1 MRPRPSP
8 SMSRRGFTL
17 IEMMVGL
24 AVSAV
29 IVAGS
34 ITLLINQQQAYQ
46 NTSND
51 RAGQEA
57 ARQALGAIGD
67 ALRRAGYGIHPSVA
81 FDFGTIPNVN
91 FDYVSP
97 SFAAFRSTCATPVSC
112 RDSTV
117 GSDEI
122 AFYTRDPYFVRALYA
137 APTTSQITITGGLKA
152 PLYKGQVLAV
162 ACGGACG
169 KRWAYVT
176 VGQTVPADPSGT
188 AVSTS
193 IPLDPAA
200 GAGFDFP
207 RQNAALTDVC
217 FGAAVWTDNLPTSY
231 ALASKVFKVDRFR
244 FYVARFLDPD
254 SKQLRPYLMLDQG
267 LTDATGPIL
276 SPVAPDVDD
285 LQFSFVFPNA
295 PSPANQLVG
304 ATPGVAIASG
314 ASGID
319 LSVVP
324 PTYLDAR
331 ANAARATQSPANIRA
346 VKVSL
351 VVRSPEAD
359 VTLPGKAL
367 TNTYLPAAGNRSE
380 MPSNPGNAAAF
391 PDPYHWRALF
401 EATFDLLNME
411 SRALYCGDYF
421 DGSNPGVNV
430 GGG

>member
-1 MRPRPSP
+1 MKTRPSP
-8 SMSRRGFTL
+8 STPRRGFTI

-24 AVSAV
+24 AVSAIV
-29 IVAGS
+29 VAGS

-57 ARQALGAIGD
+57 ARQALVAIGD
-67 ALRRAGYGIHPSVA
+67 ALRRAGYGIHPSVT
-81 FDFGTIPNVN
+81 FDFGTIPRAIV
-91 FDYVSP
+91 DYVTP
-97 SFAAFRSTCATPVSC
+97 AYAAVTGSNCGTAVSC
-112 RDSTV
+112 RDRTD

-122 AFYTRDPYFVRALYA
+122 AFYARDPNFVRALYA
-137 APTTSQITITGGLKA
+137 APTTSQITITGGLKV
-152 PLYKGQVLAV
+152 PLYQGQVLAV

-176 VGQTVPADPSGT
+176 VGQTVPANPT
-188 AVSTS
+188 AVSTP
-193 IPLDPAA
+193 IPLRAA
-200 GAGFDFP
+200 LGAGFDFP
-207 RQNAALTDVC
+207 GQNAALTDVC
-217 FGAAVWTDNLPTSY
+217 FGAAVWTDNLPTSF
-231 ALASKVFKVDRFR
+231 ALASKVFKVDRYR
-244 FYVARFLDPD
+244 FYVGRFLDPN
-254 SKQLRPYLMLDQG
+254 SNQMRPYLMLDQG
-267 LTDATGPIL
+267 LTDASGPIL

-295 PSPANQLVG
+295 PSSANQLVG

-314 ASGID
+314 STGID
-319 LSVVP
+319 LSAVP

-331 ANAARATQSPANIRA
+331 ANAARATQSPTNIRA
-346 VKVSL
+346 VKVSV

-359 VTLPGKAL
+359 VTLGKAL
-367 TNTYLPAAGNRSE
+367 TSTYLPAAGNRPEIPSD
-380 MPSNPGNAAAF
+380 PSNPAAF
-391 PDPYHWRALF
+391 PDPLHWRALF

-411 SRALYCGDYF
+411 SHALYCGDYF

>member
-1 MRPRPSP
+1 MRPHPSP
-8 SMSRRGFTL
+8 PSPHRGFTL
-17 IEMMVGL
+17 VELLVGL
-24 AVSAV
+24 AVSAIV
-29 IVAGS
+29 VAGS

-46 NTSND
+46 NTAND

-97 SFAAFRSTCATPVSC
+97 SFAAFRSTCATAVSC
-112 RDSTV
+112 RDSNS

-122 AFYTRDPYFVRALYA
+122 AFYARDPYFVRALYA
-137 APTTSQITITGGLKA
+137 APTTSQITITGGLKS
-152 PLYKGQVLAV
+152 PLYQGQVLAV

-176 VGQTVPADPSGT
+176 VSQTVAANPT
-188 AVSTS
+188 AVSTA
-193 IPLDPAA
+193 IPLQAA
-200 GAGFDFP
+200 LGAGFDFP
-207 RQNAALTDVC
+207 GQNAALTDVC
-217 FGAAVWTDNLPTSY
+217 FGAALWTDGLPATY
-231 ALASKVFKVDRFR
+231 ALASKVFKVDRYR
-244 FYVARFLDPD
+244 FYVGRFLDPD
-254 SKQLRPYLMLDQG
+254 SNQMRPYLMLDQG
-267 LTDATGPIL
+267 LTDAGGPIL

-295 PSPANQLVG
+295 PNPANQVVG
-304 ATPGVAIASG
+304 DTPGVAMASG
-314 ASGID
+314 ATGID

-324 PTYLDAR
+324 PTFLDAR

-346 VKVSL
+346 VKVS
-351 VVRSPEAD
+351 VVIRSPETD
-359 VTLPGKAL
+359 ITLPGKAL
-367 TNTYLPAAGNRSE
+367 TSTYLPAAGNRPE
-380 MPSNPGNAAAF
+380 IPSNPGNAAAF

-401 EATFDLLNME
+401 ESTFDLLNME

>member
-1 MRPRPSP
+1 VP
-8 SMSRRGFTL
+8 RRGFTL
-17 IEMMVGL
+17 VEMMVGL
-24 AVSAV
+24 VVSAIV
-29 IVAGS
+29 VAGA
-34 ITLLINQQQAYQ
+34 ITLLVNQQQAYQ
-46 NTSND
+46 NTSSD

-91 FDYVSP
+91 FDYVSN
-97 SFAAFRSTCATPVSC
+97 SFAAYRSSTCAAPVSC
-112 RDSTV
+112 RDSAV

-122 AFYTRDPYFVRALYA
+122 AFYARDPYFVRALYA
-137 APTTSQITITGGLKA
+137 APTTSQIRITGGLKT

-162 ACGGACG
+162 ACGGTCG

-176 VGQTVPADPSGT
+176 VSQTVPADSTGT

-207 RQNAALTDVC
+207 NQNAALTDVC
-217 FGAAVWTDNLPTSY
+217 FGASVWTDGLLTSF
-231 ALASKVFKVDRFR
+231 ASASKVFKVDRYR
-244 FYVARFLDPD
+244 FYVFRFLDPD
-254 SKQLRPYLMLDQG
+254 SNQMRPYLMLDQG

-285 LQFSFVFPNA
+285 LQFSYVFPSA
-295 PSPANQLVG
+295 PNPANQVVG
-304 ATPGVAIASG
+304 DTPGVAIANG

-324 PTYLDAR
+324 PTFLDAR

-351 VVRSPEAD
+351 VVRSPETD
-359 VTLPGKAL
+359 ITLPGKAL
-367 TNTYLPAAGNRSE
+367 TNTYLPAAGNRPE
-380 MPSNPGNAAAF
+380 LPSNPGNAAAF

-401 EATFDLLNME
+401 ESTFDLLNME
-411 SRALYCGDYF
+411 SRALYCGDYD
-421 DGSNPGVNV
+421 DGMIPNNPGPNK